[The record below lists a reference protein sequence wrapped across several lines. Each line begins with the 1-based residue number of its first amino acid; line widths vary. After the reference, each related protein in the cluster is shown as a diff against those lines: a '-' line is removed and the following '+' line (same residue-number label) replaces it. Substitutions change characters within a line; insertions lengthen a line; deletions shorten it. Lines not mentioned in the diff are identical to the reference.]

1 MRLVTRWTAPS
12 ASRRVRAPG
21 NGSSPITVLSEFTQ
35 ESHQTLMRNACP
47 PIGETAGVWHT
58 VR

>member
-12 ASRRVRAPG
+12 ANRRVRAPG
-21 NGSSPITVLSEFTQ
+21 NGSAPIPVLSKFTQ
-35 ESHQTLMRNACP
+35 ERHSTPIRNTRP
-47 PIGETAGVWHT
+47 LIGETAGVWHT